1 MSFKDF
7 SLAEVMT
14 RLGLQVSE
22 GDLFASAPPHP
33 PSTWLTS
40 ILDETLS
47 LALALG
53 NEKAR
58 SELLIAPVLVEV
70 RRMCAHRVSLFSGVE
85 LNVDDARG
93 LVGVCDFLLSRSP
106 EQLFLRAPVL
116 AVVEAKQEN
125 IKGGLG
131 QCAAEMLAAQLFN
144 AQTKAVVGT
153 VYGAVTTG
161 DMWRFLRLEATS
173 LTIDTEQYPIARV
186 ERVLGILKVIVAPA
200 GDDEVPNRP
209 ENLPK

>member
-7 SLAEVMT
+7 SLPDVIA
-14 RLGLQVSE
+14 RLGLQVTE
-22 GDLFASAPPHP
+22 RNLFADTPPRP
-33 PSTWLTS
+33 PSPWLTS

-47 LALALG
+47 LALSLG

-70 RRMCAHRVSLFSGVE
+70 RRLCQHRVSLFSGVE

-106 EQLFLRAPVL
+106 EQLLLRAPVL
-116 AVVEAKQEN
+116 AVVQAKQEN

-131 QCAAEMLAAQLFN
+131 QCAAEMVAAQVFN
-144 AQTKAVVGT
+144 AREGTGVAAVH
-153 VYGAVTTG
+153 GAVTTG
-161 DMWRFLRLEATS
+161 DMWRFLRLEGAA

-186 ERVLGILKVIVAPA
+186 ERVLGVLMAIVAP
-200 GDDEVPNRP
+200 G
-209 ENLPK
+209 

>member
-7 SLAEVMT
+7 SLPDVIT
-14 RLGLQVSE
+14 RLALEVSE
-22 GDLFASAPPHP
+22 ENLFAHEPARASSP
-33 PSTWLTS
+33 WLTA

-70 RRMCAHRVSLFSGVE
+70 RRRATHRVSLFSGVE

-106 EQLFLRAPVL
+106 EQLMLRAPVL

-131 QCAAEMLAAQLFN
+131 QCAAEMLAAQIFN
-144 AQTKAVVGT
+144 GRAGSGVGA

-161 DMWRFLRLEATS
+161 DMWRFMRLDGAK
-173 LTIDTEQYPIARV
+173 LVIDTEQYPIAHV
-186 ERVLGILKVIVAPA
+186 ERVLGILDRIVAP
-200 GDDEVPNRP
+200 D
-209 ENLPK
+209 

>member
-7 SLAEVMT
+7 SITDVGA
-14 RLGLQVSE
+14 RLGLVVSE
-22 GDLFASAPPHP
+22 RDLFSQVAPHP
-33 PSTWLTS
+33 AGPWLTS

-106 EQLFLRAPVL
+106 EQLVLRAPVL

-125 IKGGLG
+125 IKGGVG
-131 QCAAEMLAAQLFN
+131 QCAAEMVAARIFN
-144 AQTKAVVGT
+144 ERAGHAVDA

-161 DMWRFLRLEATS
+161 DNWRFLKLTEAH
-173 LTIDTEQYPIARV
+173 LTLDADEYMLHQIGKI
-186 ERVLGILKVIVAPA
+186 LGILRTTVT
-200 GDDEVPNRP
+200 GS
-209 ENLPK
+209 

>member
-7 SLAEVMT
+7 SITDVGA
-14 RLGLQVSE
+14 RLGLVVSE
-22 GDLFASAPPHP
+22 RDLFSQVPPQP
-33 PSTWLTS
+33 PGAWLTS

-106 EQLFLRAPVL
+106 EQLMLRAPVL

-125 IKGGLG
+125 IKGGIG
-131 QCAAEMLAAQLFN
+131 QCAAEMLAAHLFN
-144 AQTKAVVGT
+144 VNAGT
-153 VYGAVTTG
+153 VIDAVFGAVTTG
-161 DMWRFLRLEATS
+161 DMWRFLRLEGSA
-173 LTIDTEQYPIARV
+173 LVIDTEQYPIARV
-186 ERVLGILKVIVAPA
+186 EKVLGILKAIVAPPPPA
-200 GDDEVPNRP
+200 G
-209 ENLPK
+209 